1 MPSSSITR
9 RSRDT
14 HCPICPA
21 RRHSSSSDTA
31 PEAPPQF
38 VNANG
43 VAYTRGG
50 GGYDGANRPL
60 GGSYKKTQN
69 GSPFT
74 IHCISQDIPGLSW
87 CFGCSHMPFVRSVKR
102 SMSRPGSSGKWFAR
116 TSVVSCVVAVAG
128 GTPVGQPAA
137 PKNCPDTA
145 RVITA
150 SLPRVLNTVAAK
162 GESTKKTMC
171 FMVQNKFST
180 SEEKHLCTLPASTRT
195 GHQMAP
201 WIRDSAR

>member
-1 MPSSSITR
+1 
-9 RSRDT
+9 
-14 HCPICPA
+14 
-21 RRHSSSSDTA
+21 
-31 PEAPPQF
+31 
-38 VNANG
+38 
-43 VAYTRGG
+43 
-50 GGYDGANRPL
+50 
-60 GGSYKKTQN
+60 
-69 GSPFT
+69 
-74 IHCISQDIPGLSW
+74 
-87 CFGCSHMPFVRSVKR
+87 MPFVRSVKR

-201 WIRDSAR
+201 WIRDSADSTWEKISDDALKATTVAAYFPSRLKFSESPDTAYFGGESQPFSSISNSTRSRDNENGGDEADRGFTSNGSTSGGSERLRIPAAVTVS